1 MRGRFYVRVLPFVV
15 CLVILSRGAR
25 ADEASEK
32 AACISASD
40 EGQQLRDDGKYTLA
54 REAFERCARESC
66 PVLLRI
72 DCVHWLL
79 DLDQSSASVVINA
92 KDDKGNDLVD
102 VTVTVDG
109 QPFASKLD
117 GKPLAVDPGAHLFH
131 YEAAGFAPME
141 EHAVIHAAEKNRAL
155 NVRFPAALTVSRPP
169 PVETPPIEG
178 PDQARVASPPPPP
191 PVPETVPPSAAQAD
205 PRLPGW
211 VFAGVSVVAFASEA
225 YFGLTGL
232 SQRSTDLA
240 LTGCATE
247 KDCAPSEKSSIQT
260 KFAVADV
267 SLGVGLVSAGL
278 AAYFFLRPIDKP
290 AVAIDLAPRQGGW
303 TASISG
309 SF

>member
-1 MRGRFYVRVLPFVV
+1 MKGRFYVRILPFAV
-15 CLVILSRGAR
+15 CMVLSSRGAL

-40 EGQQLRDDGKYTLA
+40 EGQQLRDDGKYTRA

-66 PVLLRI
+66 PVLLRV

-109 QPFASKLD
+109 QAFATKLD

-141 EHAVIHAAEKNRAL
+141 EHAVIHAAEKNRVL
-155 NVRFPAALTVSRPP
+155 NVRFPVALAAPAPP
-169 PVETPPIEG
+169 ADVPVHG
-178 PDQARVASPPPPP
+178 PDEARVAVPVAPPPD
-191 PVPETVPPSAAQAD
+191 TAPPSAAPSD

-211 VFAGVSVVAFASEA
+211 VFAGVSVAAFASEA

-232 SQRSTDLA
+232 SQRSTDLGP
-240 LTGCATE
+240 TGCATE
-247 KDCAPSEKSSIQT
+247 KDCPASEKSSIQT

-278 AAYFFLRPIDKP
+278 AAYFFLRPVDKP
-290 AVAIDLAPRQGGW
+290 AVAVDLTPRRGGW
-303 TASISG
+303 EASISG

>member
-1 MRGRFYVRVLPFVV
+1 MTGRAYVRLLPFTLSIALSSQVV
-15 CLVILSRGAR
+15 L

-54 REAFERCARESC
+54 RSAFERCARESC
-66 PVLLRI
+66 PVLLRV

-92 KDDKGNDLVD
+92 KDDRGNDLVD
-102 VTVTVDG
+102 VTVSVDG
-109 QPFASKLD
+109 QVLVSKLD

-155 NVRFPAALTVSRPP
+155 NVRFAVPLAAHPTTDATSL
-169 PVETPPIEG
+169 G
-178 PDQARVASPPPPP
+178 PDQAHVSPDVTPPFAPGSKPRV
-191 PVPETVPPSAAQAD
+191 
-205 PRLPGW
+205 LGW
-211 VFAGVSVVAFASEA
+211 VFAGVAVAAFANEA
-225 YFGLTGL
+225 VFGVSGL
-232 SQRSTDLA
+232 SQRSTDLSA
-240 LTGCATE
+240 SGCATA
-247 KDCAPSEKSSIQT
+247 KSCPASEKSEVQT
-260 KFAVADV
+260 KFTIADV

-278 AAYFFLRPIDKP
+278 AAYFFLKPADKP
-290 AVAIDLAPRQGGW
+290 PVTVDFNLRSGGCG
-303 TASISG
+303 ASVSG